1 MLLKSNV
8 ATCFPYMKGKMKD
21 LTVRSVSG
29 AVFLVIFV
37 GAILLSQWS
46 FGALLLAI
54 LIGGQIEYYRMCS
67 RSGYSPQV
75 FTGVVCGLA
84 LLVINFLIFKQFG
97 RVMAIDESVSKAIY
111 VLMLYVVLILPTV
124 FVCELLRGK
133 TNPIADVGTTIAGVV
148 YVALPLSLL
157 CYIPLLLNG
166 GTWNPWALLGYVLII
181 WANDVFAYLVGST
194 FGKHLICER
203 ISPKKTWE
211 GFAGGFTFSLISGL
225 AAGYLLGGNLWI
237 WGGMA
242 VVASVTGVMG
252 DFTESMFKRSVGVK
266 DSGAMMPGHGG
277 WLDRFDSMLMSA
289 PYVFVYLLI
298 TCN

>member
-1 MLLKSNV
+1 
-8 ATCFPYMKGKMKD
+8 MKGKMKD

-111 VLMLYVVLILPTV
+111 VLCCMW
-124 FVCELLRGK
+124 C
-133 TNPIADVGTTIAGVV
+133 
-148 YVALPLSLL
+148 
-157 CYIPLLLNG
+157 
-166 GTWNPWALLGYVLII
+166 
-181 WANDVFAYLVGST
+181 
-194 FGKHLICER
+194 
-203 ISPKKTWE
+203 
-211 GFAGGFTFSLISGL
+211 
-225 AAGYLLGGNLWI
+225 
-237 WGGMA
+237 
-242 VVASVTGVMG
+242 
-252 DFTESMFKRSVGVK
+252 
-266 DSGAMMPGHGG
+266 
-277 WLDRFDSMLMSA
+277 
-289 PYVFVYLLI
+289 
-298 TCN
+298 